1 MKTLTETAFLE
12 WAEGAGL
19 SLDPQYPR
27 SAVLVFSPDPNQARF
42 WEVPAELE
50 LRPYFL
56 WSFLELMG
64 EWQECSVWRHMGSWP
79 ERAESRRINDVVEW
93 QILKGLGLPMGTADV
108 LQFERAEAD
117 KLVTLM
123 FSTTVF
129 GWSVGEDLYI
139 VPDHAQCI
147 LKTDHHNVIHVDCRD
162 AGDIDE
168 WVRQMDA
175 RGFPLPE
182 DVPDATFKR
191 PEWMDGDR

>member
-42 WEVPAELE
+42 WEVPAEPE

-64 EWQECSVWRHMGSWP
+64 EWQECYVWRHMGSWP
-79 ERAESRRINDVVEW
+79 ERAEPRRINDIVEW

-108 LQFERAEAD
+108 LPVDRVEAD

-123 FSTTVF
+123 FSTSIF

-139 VPDHAQCI
+139 IPDHARCI

-175 RGFPLPE
+175 RGFPPPE

-191 PEWMDGDR
+191 PPWMHGDR